1 MYVYNL
7 SGEKD
12 MLLNLD
18 AFGFTASL
26 SSFLD
31 FIAWFVWQLCS
42 LPYVDWGGPDLGFL
56 PPKSLG
62 H

>member
-42 LPYVDWGGPDLGFL
+42 LPYVD
-56 PPKSLG
+56 
-62 H
+62 